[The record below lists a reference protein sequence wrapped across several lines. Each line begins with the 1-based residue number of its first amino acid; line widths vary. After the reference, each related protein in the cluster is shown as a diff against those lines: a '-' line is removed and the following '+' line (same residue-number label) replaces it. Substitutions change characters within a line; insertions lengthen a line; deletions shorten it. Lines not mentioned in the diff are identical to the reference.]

1 MTGIVLASPEP
12 MLAALARCGAAF
24 SHRHE
29 VTSFTSLS
37 RSSIQ
42 HAAVP
47 LRAVFVVNPPVS
59 WSLGRIDREV
69 RSRTADAT
77 VAAAFVRDPAAV
89 VNLDAVV
96 TRWVASTPNAFVDDD
111 MGWSRFHVTQQF
123 APDSMTPGAA
133 RRFVRQVLDEWDRP
147 ELVESASLV
156 TSELTTNAVLH
167 ARRGQVEVTIACG
180 ERNDDELQ
188 IAVADNAADRLPIW
202 RRPTATSRSGRG
214 LRIVDATA
222 VRWGVTITPQRK
234 RIWCDLAA
242 QAAPANR
249 WSPNHL

>member
-12 MLAALARCGAAF
+12 MLAALARCGDAF
-24 SHRHE
+24 PHSHE
-29 VTSFTSLS
+29 ITSSTSLS

-47 LRAVFVVNPPVS
+47 LRAVFVVNPPAS

-77 VAAAFVRDPAAV
+77 VAAAFVRDPAQV
-89 VNLDAVV
+89 TNIDAVV
-96 TRWVASTPNAFVDDD
+96 TRWVASTPNAFVEDIL
-111 MGWSRFHVTQQF
+111 GWSRFHLAQQF
-123 APDSMTPGAA
+123 YPDSTAPGAA
-133 RRFVRQVLDEWDRP
+133 RRFVRHALGEWGRDEF
-147 ELVESASLV
+147 VEAATLV

-167 ARRGQVEVTIACG
+167 ARRGPVEVTIACA

-188 IAVADNAADRLPIW
+188 IVVSDIAVDRLPIW
-202 RRPTATSRSGRG
+202 RRPTTTSPGGRG

-222 VRWGVTITPQRK
+222 VRWGITVTPQQK
-234 RIWCDLAA
+234 RIWCDLTV
-242 QAAPANR
+242 PVPLVR
-249 WSPNHL
+249 GV